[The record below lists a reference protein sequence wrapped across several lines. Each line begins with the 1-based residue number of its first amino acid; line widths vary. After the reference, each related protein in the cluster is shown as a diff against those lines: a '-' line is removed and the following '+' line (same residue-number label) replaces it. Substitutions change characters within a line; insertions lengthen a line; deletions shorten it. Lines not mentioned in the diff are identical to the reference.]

1 MTRRYPSASTALPTS
16 LAMVFT
22 ASKSS
27 LEAAGKPALIMLTLS
42 LASYR
47 AMSSFSLEVR
57 EASGIARRRGEWCR
71 RCERSWVR
79 DAIGVVIRV
88 AAGGRYGCGSGV

>member
-1 MTRRYPSASTALPTS
+1 MIRRYPLASTALPTS

-27 LEAAGKPALIMLTLS
+27 LEAAGKPTSMMSTPS
-42 LASYR
+42 LVSYR

-57 EASGIARRRGEWCR
+57 EALGDCSLSRR
-71 RCERSWVR
+71 
-79 DAIGVVIRV
+79 VVSKMRM
-88 AAGGRYGCGSGV
+88 